1 MEPFD
6 LAQSFIEQVVRD
18 DRTPML
24 RAAFED
30 ALEQL
35 GFRYFACCSHV
46 DPRQPPPGTLVL
58 HNYPRAWE
66 REYYERR
73 LYEIDPVPMYA
84 ECTLL
89 PFHWDSAGFQAS
101 VMEAQRELLARA
113 AEHGVAHGYTV
124 PIHLPWRP
132 GAPRASCS
140 VVPES
145 HTIDARSYWA
155 VELMASR
162 LYASATMPDD
172 STIIANPVAEL
183 SERERQCLELV
194 AQGKSN
200 WAIGQILKISEHTVH
215 TYIEHAK
222 KRLGVATRV
231 QAIMCALQGGQISF
245 GDVIRA
251 NHQKEPST
259 D

>member
-6 LAQSFIEQVVRD
+6 LAQSFIEQLIRD
-18 DRTPML
+18 NRAPAL

-30 ALEQL
+30 ALTRL

-46 DPRQPPPGTLVL
+46 NPLQPPPGTIHL

-84 ECTLL
+84 ERTLL
-89 PFHWDSAGFQAS
+89 PFHWNSVDFQAS
-101 VMEAQRELLARA
+101 MTESQRQLLLEAAQ
-113 AEHGVAHGYTV
+113 HGVAHGYTV
-124 PIHLPWRP
+124 PIHLPWRL
-132 GAPRASCS
+132 GAARASCS
-140 VVPES
+140 VVPDS
-145 HTIDARSYWA
+145 PAIDARTYWA

-162 LYASATMPDD
+162 LYVAATTQADSMVMTTPAS
-172 STIIANPVAEL
+172 EL

-231 QAIMCALQGGQISF
+231 QAILYALQGGQLSF

-251 NHQKEPST
+251 NHQKERAQQ
-259 D
+259 